1 MISIIDSK
9 NKILGNRLLT
19 FCSEIELIL
28 TDIMPMIHKAWNKSL
43 ADVKSNQEA
52 IVEHGL
58 SPLNRNLLLDASFC
72 WTIIQFDKKQEAIT
86 SLVTLEKFP
95 MVIEGDCSKVPSI
108 ANDTNANRNIVLN
121 FNEGYG
127 SVIIN

>member
-72 WTIIQFDKKQEAIT
+72 
-86 SLVTLEKFP
+86 
-95 MVIEGDCSKVPSI
+95 
-108 ANDTNANRNIVLN
+108 
-121 FNEGYG
+121 
-127 SVIIN
+127 